1 MKRVLYNLNTS
12 SFESSDLSLFQGARN
27 ENAFLPVNDEQR
39 RNQQKRSFPKGLN
52 AFWLQL
58 RHSSFTDHFEYALS
72 SFLVS
77 LKNQFSQMVNYLGYR
92 ALISDFFKFHSF
104 RVSVYLSCAIFFSCV
119 GVSSSVEI
127 SDDEILTDI
136 LWAKII
142 NLSPPDRPA
151 VGLALSGGG
160 ARGFAHVGVLD
171 ILNNSG
177 FPIDYIAGTSMGAVI
192 GALYSSGMDM
202 DGIWNFG
209 KETASIKISKDFSG
223 LKAINLIFR
232 DKLITPKYITE
243 FIEKSLGAYT
253 FENLKYP
260 FACVAMDFKT
270 GEKIIFNS
278 GPVGIA
284 VRSSGNLPGIFT
296 PIKYRHRYLV
306 DGGVVDFL
314 PVDVAKLLGAQWV
327 LASVTESNPEVLP
340 KNVLNS
346 LMQVIDIR
354 GNLLSAQAQ
363 DEADF
368 VLKPSVGDIKT
379 ADFNK
384 CIEAGEMGIIETN
397 RKLKKLKRTYLTDVI
412 HLIMRKF

>member
-1 MKRVLYNLNTS
+1 MKRVSY
-12 SFESSDLSLFQGARN
+12 
-27 ENAFLPVNDEQR
+27 FL
-39 RNQQKRSFPKGLN
+39 KL
-52 AFWLQL
+52 
-58 RHSSFTDHFEYALS
+58 
-72 SFLVS
+72 
-77 LKNQFSQMVNYLGYR
+77 
-92 ALISDFFKFHSF
+92 HSF
-104 RVSVYLSCAIFFSCV
+104 RVSVYLFCAILFSCA

-127 SDDEILTDI
+127 SDDDILTDI
-136 LWAKII
+136 LWAKAI

-171 ILNNSG
+171 ILNSSG
-177 FPIDYIAGTSMGAVI
+177 FPIDYISGTSMGAVI

-202 DGIWNFG
+202 DDIWNFG
-209 KETASIKISKDFSG
+209 KETSSRKISKDFSG
-223 LKAINLIFR
+223 LKVINLIFR

-284 VRSSGNLPGIFT
+284 VRSSANLPGIFK

-327 LASVTESNPEVLP
+327 LASLTESNPEVLP

-397 RKLKKLKRTYLTDVI
+397 SKLKKLKRTYLTDAI